1 MANRD
6 CGLTAYPTG
15 KRHFTDEKKSEKED
29 QRKPKGQSSN
39 QSSMYPVQCG
49 VVQFKSTTHRTD
61 DVPVALL
68 WTSATQTR
76 PRRAQWGSEERCRQ
90 GWVTQHPRIAQNPR
104 IGSKTQAFAKKS
116 PKNTQDYWDSIMT
129 TYHKSAFR
137 KILSPNNTW
146 PRFLWSLGDR
156 SQQKNPDMMQRK

>member
-1 MANRD
+1 MVVLKGLKRRALNLGRPWLWSD
-6 CGLTAYPTG
+6 CVSHG
-15 KRHFTDEKKSEKED
+15 KKTFHRREKKVKKKTRES
-29 QRKPKGQSSN
+29 QKGKVQIKV
-39 QSSMYPVQCG
+39 QCTQFKVQCG

-129 TYHKSAFR
+129 THHKSAFR
-137 KILSPNNTW
+137 KS
-146 PRFLWSLGDR
+146 
-156 SQQKNPDMMQRK
+156 